1 MSGIIDKKILIKSEL
16 FFNQFIVLSTLFHN
30 ETDILEHITFPDKS
44 IEDVLIELQELQY
57 IKILGEDY
65 PDIELRKKTYDLFGT
80 TQINFDEFWD
90 EFPEETPSGRTLRP
104 ENKLWHGKLTR
115 DYLEAKKKY
124 LVRIKKIVEHQE
136 VIKILKAKNENAS
149 RNDKEYENGIIV
161 YINQRKWEKDAKY
174 LTLGTNNNI
183 FIQKV

>member
-1 MSGIIDKKILIKSEL
+1 MDKDLLVKSKL
-16 FFNQFIVLSTLFHN
+16 PFYQFIVLSTLFHN
-30 ETDILEHITFPDKS
+30 ELDLLRFIVFPNKSMKETLSELE
-44 IEDVLIELQELQY
+44 ELQY

-65 PDIELRKKTYDLFGT
+65 FDIELRKKTYDLFGT
-80 TQINFDEFWD
+80 TQIEFDEFWN
-90 EFPEETPSGRTLRP
+90 EFPTETPSGRTLRP
-104 ENKLWHGKLTR
+104 ENKLWHDKPTR

-124 LVRIKKIVEHQE
+124 LIRIKKIVEHEE

-161 YINQRKWEKDAKY
+161 YINQRKWEKDSKY